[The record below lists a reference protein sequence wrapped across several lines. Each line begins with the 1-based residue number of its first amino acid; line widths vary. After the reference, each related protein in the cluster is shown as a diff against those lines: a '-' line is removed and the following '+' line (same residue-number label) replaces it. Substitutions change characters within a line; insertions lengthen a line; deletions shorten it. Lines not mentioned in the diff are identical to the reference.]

1 LQGCD
6 LIPNVHLSQPDS
18 EQDPM
23 TDFIRSNRKLDFDIG
38 RVINRTFGAV
48 GANFPVFFGLSVLLY
63 GLPQGLLG
71 LYRGSSGLGA
81 SEIWSS
87 PGQWVVAVSV
97 GLVSVVCSF
106 ALQAAIVHGSVLD
119 MNGRKARFADCLTTG
134 VRHFL
139 PVLAISLLTVLA
151 LLLGFVLL
159 ILPAIFLAILF
170 VVTVPV
176 RVVENRGVFGSF
188 SRSAALTQGSRW
200 TILGLFI
207 VYGLLAWGFSLVASM
222 VLLGVSAL
230 FGGGAYSGPGSA
242 SGLVLDG
249 LLVPLLGSIST
260 MMGAA
265 GVAAVYYE
273 LRTIKEGLV
282 PEELASVFD

>member
-1 LQGCD
+1 
-6 LIPNVHLSQPDS
+6 
-18 EQDPM
+18 M
-23 TDFIRSNRKLDFDIG
+23 TDFTRSNRKLDFDIG

-71 LYRGSSGLGA
+71 LYRSSSGLGG

-87 PGQWVVAVSV
+87 PGQWVVAVSA

-119 MNGRKARFADCLTTG
+119 MNGRKALFADCLTTG

-176 RVVENRGVFGSF
+176 RVVENRGIFGSF

-200 TILGLFI
+200 TVLGLFI